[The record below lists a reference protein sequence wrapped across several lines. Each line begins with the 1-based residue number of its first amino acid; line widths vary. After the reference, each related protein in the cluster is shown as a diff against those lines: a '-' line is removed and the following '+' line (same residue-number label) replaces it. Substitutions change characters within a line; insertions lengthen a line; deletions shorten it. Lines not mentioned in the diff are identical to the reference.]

1 MQQELL
7 SFASFRRQNR
17 QKMQKTIL
25 SSTDN
30 LSKCSKETSIN
41 LAFGILIKDNL
52 LHKEGGGRQQEEE
65 NISVLNY
72 FLNKGHSARA
82 NSERA
87 THLSQTLV
95 EVNQAQ
101 KNLGCFICVLI
112 RP

>member
-1 MQQELL
+1 
-7 SFASFRRQNR
+7 
-17 QKMQKTIL
+17 MQKTIL

-82 NSERA
+82 NSEQA

-101 KNLGCFICVLI
+101 KTLVVLSV
-112 RP
+112 